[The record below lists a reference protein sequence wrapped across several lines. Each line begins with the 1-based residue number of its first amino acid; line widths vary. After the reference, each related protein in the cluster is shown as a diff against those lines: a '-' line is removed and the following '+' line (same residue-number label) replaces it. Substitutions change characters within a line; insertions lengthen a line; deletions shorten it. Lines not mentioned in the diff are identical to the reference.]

1 MESFRP
7 HPAITATLLD
17 FLCRIIHNFYPGEQE
32 KVKAGINSSLKTIVD
47 KRVLPSLGPLFDNQR
62 LDKELR
68 AMLKERFGVFL
79 TKDEDLDPS
88 PIIDR
93 EDTFGGIHEPGGAL
107 KFSDDEEEDSKD
119 EVMEVVSPKSD
130 NTTTT
135 TNNSLVTGK
144 AAQSILDS
152 APSFGGSRTND
163 LSHLLESDNS
173 GSGGM
178 VGVNSYSKKLASKR
192 SNSNHVTVNG
202 EREELEKDIVDKL
215 EDLRGESGAERRCE
229 MMDQLVQLC
238 IAQDVEGDDAN
249 RVAVQLSEIL
259 KDQFEGKVFP
269 DEPTPEN
276 IEDSIGQ
283 PLFVLFRN
291 LCEINEIDPRR

>member
-1 MESFRP
+1 M
-7 HPAITATLLD
+7 
-17 FLCRIIHNFYPGEQE
+17 
-32 KVKAGINSSLKTIVD
+32 KTIVD

-68 AMLKERFGVFL
+68 AMLKERFGLFL

-119 EVMEVVSPKSD
+119 EVMEVVSENSD
-130 NTTTT
+130 TTTT
-135 TNNSLVTGK
+135 TTETNNSLVTGK

-163 LSHLLESDNS
+163 LSHLLESENS
-173 GSGGM
+173 SGGA
-178 VGVNSYSKKLASKR
+178 VGGNSYSKKLASKR

-215 EDLRGESGAERRCE
+215 GLGNDLGAFCPFGMVGIIFELGKETR
-229 MMDQLVQLC
+229 
-238 IAQDVEGDDAN
+238 ITTN
-249 RVAVQLSEIL
+249 IL
-259 KDQFEGKVFP
+259 LEQ
-269 DEPTPEN
+269 
-276 IEDSIGQ
+276 ISIGEWDA
-283 PLFVLFRN
+283 LTMAVVGD
-291 LCEINEIDPRR
+291 CVCWSG